1 MWTRHSKTTSF
12 QTYHWLLIIIEA
24 FLLVETDMNFSEPD
38 GADCKTAMVNERKW
52 SSFRQQFVA
61 IITSLIILLVEVDF
75 RSSLLGE
82 TFAVVKFCI
91 IYQKPELSCYV
102 ELSRIIRP
110 NSILDK
116 VLGFMFT
123 KTFILK
129 IVYKFITLPFM
140 SMRYFLT
147 WCFSKNY

>member
-1 MWTRHSKTTSF
+1 MKPFYWLRLTWTF
-12 QTYHWLLIIIEA
+12 PNQT
-24 FLLVETDMNFSEPD
+24 
-38 GADCKTAMVNERKW
+38 DCKTAMVNERKW
-52 SSFRQQFVA
+52 YSFRQQFVA
-61 IITSLIILLVEVDF
+61 IITSLKILLVEVDF

-147 WCFSKNY
+147 WCLIRRLFLNYSIK